1 MTNRGD
7 EKLWFRSD
15 EDHCPDGKCAVTL
28 VNKKNVENKDVQTTI
43 EEIKKVD
50 KGVNTFQEE
59 ENNDELFNSNVINKE
74 VDEITIEMQEVTEN
88 IVNNN

>member
-1 MTNRGD
+1 M
-7 EKLWFRSD
+7 
-15 EDHCPDGKCAVTL
+15 

-88 IVNNN
+88 IDNNN